1 MIFYCVVLYNK
12 KIDEAITMKNLFE
25 CNLDNRKIVVF
36 DNSDKLDFREYNSKY
51 YNEKIYCLLQSSD
64 KNVGLSA
71 AYNRILEK
79 LCREFDIE
87 NEKQYVCWLDDDTD
101 LSPEFLIKQEKAIN
115 ENYDIIVPKIIGQDG
130 IVYSPNEVGKI
141 KNNLV
146 LNNSNKKISKLKFNA
161 INSCLTVKTSIYSNF
176 KFDEHLFLD
185 QVDQLF
191 FDNLRKRRFSYKI
204 VDVTIEQSFSQR
216 GAAIGESYINR
227 FRIRVKDIMQYGR
240 LSPNNN
246 IFYSYLK
253 NILLAF
259 NFFRKTWKLSY
270 IKIGII
276 SIWSYK
282 K

>member
-12 KIDEAITMKNLFE
+12 KIDEAITIKNLFE
-25 CNLDNRKIVVF
+25 CNLDNRKIIAF
-36 DNSDKLDFREYNSKY
+36 DNSDDLYFREYNSKY
-51 YNEKIYCLLQSSD
+51 YNEKLYCLLQSSN

-79 LCREFDIE
+79 IHREFDIE
-87 NEKQYVCWLDDDTD
+87 NENQYICWLDDDTEI
-101 LSPEFLIKQEKAIN
+101 STEFLIKQENAVN
-115 ENYDIIVPKIIGQDG
+115 GNYDIIVPKIIGQDG
-130 IVYSPNEVGKI
+130 IVYSPNEAGKI

-191 FDNLRKRRFSYKI
+191 FDNLRERTFSYKI
-204 VDVTIEQSFSQR
+204 VDVTIEQQFSQR
-216 GAAIGESYINR
+216 DEFLSYDYMSR
-227 FRIRVKDIMQYGR
+227 FRIRVKDIIQYGK

-259 NFFRKTWKLSY
+259 NFFRKTWKWSY